1 MASNQPSQTGPR
13 SKLVLVDGSSY
24 LFRAF
29 HALPALTNSN
39 HEPTGAIHGVIAML
53 KRLVE
58 DYQPERLGVVFD
70 PKGKTIRNDW
80 YPEYKANRPTM
91 PDELRQQIKPLHEI
105 VEALGFPLIIVD
117 GYEADDVIGTLARRA
132 AEQDFDVV
140 ISTGDKDMAQLVSD
154 QITLINTMDNSVLDQ
169 DGVVDKFGV
178 KPEQIIDYLTLIGDK
193 VDNIPGV
200 PKVGPKTAVK
210 WLDEYQSLDN
220 LLANAAEIKGKVGEN
235 LRDTVSDLPM
245 SKKLVT
251 IIDDLDLNVNIDDLN
266 IREPEREKLVEMFTA
281 LEFKAWLKQLLDQQ
295 AEPGAIGNSETSIA
309 TNYET
314 VLDKKVFGK
323 WLKRLEKAKLFA
335 FDTETTSIDY
345 MAAELVGLSFAVEPG
360 EAAYVP
366 VAHSY
371 AGAPKQLSREF
382 VLKSIA
388 PILENPGHAKIGHH
402 LKYDRNVLSHY
413 GIELNGIAHDT
424 MLESYILNSAG
435 SRHDL
440 DSVALKYLGHN
451 NIHFEDVAGK
461 GAKQVTFDLV
471 DLEQATPY
479 AAEDAD
485 VCLRLHEVFQA
496 KFAETPSVKPVY
508 EEIEIPLV
516 NVLSRI
522 ECHGVLIDADMLG
535 RQSAELETRLNEIEL
550 QAHELAG
557 EVFNIGSPKQLQ
569 AILFDKQGL
578 PVISKTPKG
587 QPSTA
592 ESVLQ
597 ELALDYPLPKL
608 ILEYRSLS
616 KLKSTYTDKLPLEI
630 SPRTN
635 RVHTS
640 YHQAVAATG
649 RLSSSDPNL
658 QNIPIRTAEGRRIRQ
673 AFIAPAGKVLIA
685 ADYSQIELRI
695 MAHLS
700 EDERLLAAFKE
711 GTDVHRATAA
721 EIMGVDIDQ
730 VSSEERRAAKAV
742 NFGLIYGMS
751 AYGLARQ
758 LGIERGAA
766 QQYVDKYF
774 ERYPGVRHFMDDIR
788 EQARER
794 GFVETV
800 YGRRLYLPDINSR
813 NAQRRQYAERTAIN
827 APMQG
832 TAADIIKRAM
842 LAVDAW
848 IRDSNIDVA
857 LIMQVHDE
865 LVLEVDAKRVDEV
878 SAQVA
883 QLMMN
888 AADLQV
894 PLTVDVG
901 VGNNWDEAH

>member
-1 MASNQPSQTGPR
+1 MV
-13 SKLVLVDGSSY
+13 K
-24 LFRAF
+24 
-29 HALPALTNSN
+29 
-39 HEPTGAIHGVIAML
+39 
-53 KRLVE
+53 
-58 DYQPERLGVVFD
+58 
-70 PKGKTIRNDW
+70 
-80 YPEYKANRPTM
+80 
-91 PDELRQQIKPLHEI
+91 
-105 VEALGFPLIIVD
+105 
-117 GYEADDVIGTLARRA
+117 
-132 AEQDFDVV
+132 
-140 ISTGDKDMAQLVSD
+140 
-154 QITLINTMDNSVLDQ
+154 
-169 DGVVDKFGV
+169 KFGV

-193 VDNIPGV
+193 VDNVPGV
-200 PKVGPKTAVK
+200 EKVGPKTAVK
-210 WLDEYQSLDN
+210 WLAEYETLESLVEQAD
-220 LLANAAEIKGKVGEN
+220 EIKGKVGEN
-235 LRDTVSDLPM
+235 LRDAIDDLPL

-251 IIDDLDLNVNIDDLN
+251 IIDDVTLDVSLADLTPK
-266 IREPEREKLVEMFTA
+266 EPAKEKLIEIFTE
-281 LEFKAWLKQLLDQQ
+281 LEFKNWLKQLLENDDGEQ
-295 AEPGAIGNSETSIA
+295 GASSKQDSIE

-314 VLDKKVFGK
+314 ILDEKTFKK
-323 WLKRLEKAKLFA
+323 WLKRLKDAPIFA

-345 MAAELVGLSFAVEPG
+345 MAAELVGVSFAVEAG

-371 AGAPKQLSREF
+371 EGAPEQLSRDY
-382 VLKSIA
+382 VLDALK
-388 PILENPGHAKIGHH
+388 PILESPKHAKIGHH

-413 GIELNGIAHDT
+413 DVELNGIAHDT

-440 DSVALKYLGHN
+440 DTVALKYLGHN

-471 DLEQATPY
+471 DLEVATPY
-479 AAEDAD
+479 AAEDAE
-485 VCLRLHEVFQA
+485 VCLRLHEVFQSQ
-496 KFAETPSVKPVY
+496 FDQTPSVRPVY

-522 ECHGVLIDADMLG
+522 ECHGVLIDSDMLG
-535 RQSAELETRLNEIEL
+535 RQSSELESRLNEIEAE
-550 QAHELAG
+550 AHDLAG

-569 AILFDKQGL
+569 AILFEKQGL

-587 QPSTA
+587 QASTA

-630 SPRTN
+630 SSRTN
-635 RVHTS
+635 RIHTS

-658 QNIPIRTAEGRRIRQ
+658 QNIPIRTEEGRKIRQ
-673 AFIAPAGKVLIA
+673 AFIAPPGKSLLA

-700 EDERLLAAFKE
+700 GDERLLAAFNE
-711 GTDVHRATAA
+711 GMDVHSATAA
-721 EIMGVDIDQ
+721 EIMGVAVDK

-751 AYGLARQ
+751 AFGLARQ
-758 LGIERGAA
+758 LGIERSAA

-774 ERYPGVRHFMDDIR
+774 ERYPGVRNFMDEIR
-788 EQARER
+788 ERAREQ

-800 YGRRLYLPDINSR
+800 FGRRLYLPDINAR

-842 LAVDAW
+842 LSVDAW
-848 IRDSNIDVA
+848 IGNQQDSVA

-865 LVLEVDAKRVDEV
+865 LVLEVEDSRIEEV
-878 SAQVA
+878 SAEVSK
-883 QLMMN
+883 LMMA

-894 PLTVDVG
+894 PLIVDVG
-901 VGNNWDEAH
+901 TGKNWDEAH